1 MNQYTQ
7 KGMLIH
13 VYTHA
18 LYTAT
23 DFFAG
28 GRVILFIIFINF
40 VSTQSTPYPHSVHV
54 FLVF

>member
-28 GRVILFIIFINF
+28 GRVTLFIIFINF